1 MLKKINAWAKRIKQQ
16 VMLLWFAYKHPECPF
31 YVKALIGVIVIYALS
46 PIDLIPDFIPILG
59 YLDEAILLPI
69 LITLALQLIPQHV
82 IDLAKQDLAKLGLVP
97 AAQAAQGQAPAP
109 AATQGAPAKQKPTI
123 PVVPAG
129 GQSPVRQ
136 PIKTMDDLKKA
147 AAALGD

>member
-1 MLKKINAWAKRIKQQ
+1 MLKKVNAWAKRIKQQ
-16 VMLLWFAYKHPECPF
+16 VLLLWFAYKHPECPF

-82 IDLAKQDLAKLGLVP
+82 IELAKQELALHEQQAKNEKSPKPKLWLGGLLVISIWILGITWLGHLLVP
-97 AAQAAQGQAPAP
+97 MLP
-109 AATQGAPAKQKPTI
+109 KF
-123 PVVPAG
+123 
-129 GQSPVRQ
+129 
-136 PIKTMDDLKKA
+136 
-147 AAALGD
+147 

>member
-69 LITLALQLIPQHV
+69 LITLALKLIPQHV
-82 IDLAKQDLAKLGLVP
+82 IELAKLELAFHEQQAIKEKSPKPRLWLGGLLVICIWIL
-97 AAQAAQGQAPAP
+97 GITWLGHLLAPMLP
-109 AATQGAPAKQKPTI
+109 KF
-123 PVVPAG
+123 
-129 GQSPVRQ
+129 
-136 PIKTMDDLKKA
+136 
-147 AAALGD
+147 

>member
-31 YVKALIGVIVIYALS
+31 YIKALIGVIVIYALS

-82 IDLAKQDLAKLGLVP
+82 IELAKKDLALHEQQAKNEKSPKPKLWLGGLLVICIWILGITWLGHLLAPMLPKF
-97 AAQAAQGQAPAP
+97 
-109 AATQGAPAKQKPTI
+109 
-123 PVVPAG
+123 
-129 GQSPVRQ
+129 
-136 PIKTMDDLKKA
+136 
-147 AAALGD
+147 

>member
-69 LITLALQLIPQHV
+69 LITLSLQLIPQQV
-82 IDLAKQDLAKLGLVP
+82 IELAKKDLALHEQQAKNEKSPKPKLWLGGLLVICIWILGITWLGHLLAPMLPKF
-97 AAQAAQGQAPAP
+97 
-109 AATQGAPAKQKPTI
+109 
-123 PVVPAG
+123 
-129 GQSPVRQ
+129 
-136 PIKTMDDLKKA
+136 
-147 AAALGD
+147 

>member
-16 VMLLWFAYKHPECPF
+16 VMLLWFAYKHPECPL

-69 LITLALQLIPQHV
+69 LITLAFKLIPNHV
-82 IDLAKQDLAKLGLVP
+82 IQLAQEELNKHSNTKEKSPKPKLWLGGLLVICIWILGITWLGRLLVP
-97 AAQAAQGQAPAP
+97 MLP
-109 AATQGAPAKQKPTI
+109 KF
-123 PVVPAG
+123 
-129 GQSPVRQ
+129 
-136 PIKTMDDLKKA
+136 
-147 AAALGD
+147 

>member
-16 VMLLWFAYKHPECPF
+16 VMLLRFAYKHPEYPF

-82 IDLAKQDLAKLGLVP
+82 IELAKQELALHEQQAIKEKSPKPKLWLGGLLVICIWIL
-97 AAQAAQGQAPAP
+97 AITWLGHLLAPMLP
-109 AATQGAPAKQKPTI
+109 KF
-123 PVVPAG
+123 
-129 GQSPVRQ
+129 
-136 PIKTMDDLKKA
+136 
-147 AAALGD
+147 

>member
-31 YVKALIGVIVIYALS
+31 YVKALISVIVIYALS

-82 IDLAKQDLAKLGLVP
+82 IELAKNDLALHEQHAIKEKSPKPKLWLGGLLVICIWILGITWLGHLLAPMLPKF
-97 AAQAAQGQAPAP
+97 
-109 AATQGAPAKQKPTI
+109 
-123 PVVPAG
+123 
-129 GQSPVRQ
+129 
-136 PIKTMDDLKKA
+136 
-147 AAALGD
+147 

>member
-16 VMLLWFAYKHPECPF
+16 VRLLWFAYKHPECPF

-82 IDLAKQDLAKLGLVP
+82 IELAKKDLALHEQQAKNEKSPKPKLWLGGLLVICIWILGITWLGHLLAPMLPKF
-97 AAQAAQGQAPAP
+97 
-109 AATQGAPAKQKPTI
+109 
-123 PVVPAG
+123 
-129 GQSPVRQ
+129 
-136 PIKTMDDLKKA
+136 
-147 AAALGD
+147 

>member
-59 YLDEAILLPI
+59 HLDEAILLPI

-82 IDLAKQDLAKLGLVP
+82 IELAKQELAFHEQQAICEKSPKPKLWLGGLLVICIWIL
-97 AAQAAQGQAPAP
+97 GITWLGHLLAPMLP
-109 AATQGAPAKQKPTI
+109 KF
-123 PVVPAG
+123 
-129 GQSPVRQ
+129 
-136 PIKTMDDLKKA
+136 
-147 AAALGD
+147 

>member
-16 VMLLWFAYKHPECPF
+16 VMLLWFAYKHPECPL
-31 YVKALIGVIVIYALS
+31 YVKILISVIVIYALS

-82 IDLAKQDLAKLGLVP
+82 IELAKQELALHEQQAKNEKSPKPKLWLGGLLVICIWIL
-97 AAQAAQGQAPAP
+97 GITWLGHLLAPMLP
-109 AATQGAPAKQKPTI
+109 KF
-123 PVVPAG
+123 
-129 GQSPVRQ
+129 
-136 PIKTMDDLKKA
+136 
-147 AAALGD
+147 